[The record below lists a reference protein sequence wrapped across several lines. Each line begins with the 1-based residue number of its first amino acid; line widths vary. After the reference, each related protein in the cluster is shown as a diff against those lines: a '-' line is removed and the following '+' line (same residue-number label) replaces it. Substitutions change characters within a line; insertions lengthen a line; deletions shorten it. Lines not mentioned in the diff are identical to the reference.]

1 MGSQMIN
8 IVVVDDHEIIREGLV
23 QLLQKNSHIKVI
35 GQAEN
40 GMEAVKLCCE
50 LKPDII
56 IMDIGMPLL
65 NGIDAARQ
73 ILARNSGRTKV
84 IILSMYADDDTV
96 MRSIETG
103 VSGFILKTGASK
115 ELLEAVFIVEKN
127 ETYLTP
133 QVSSKVMSHI
143 QSKTKTKEGKSGG
156 LTSKEKH
163 VLQLIAEG
171 RSTKDI
177 AKILNVS
184 FHTAKTHRNNLMRKL
199 NLHSVASLTQYSI
212 ENKLISSNKP

>member
-1 MGSQMIN
+1 MIN